1 MANEAYLFRIVGCRC
16 RKWQLREGGGKQ
28 NQLFIIKCF
37 RGWALVFAG
46 EAGFPALRRLNN
58 REQRTDN
65 SRQVGAR
72 NVTFQKS
79 SHFSKISETVT
90 AILLTKIDE
99 SSKLLKWVPRWDGHP
114 AGVLEFLLFNRLGRW
129 TTGRRLFTVYWL
141 HSVFL
146 RNNFRTWQC
155 IHNVSMIKMNITHE
169 IVNQSQF
176 SRLKIRKF
184 RHENLCVLSIP
195 QSHFLLWKR
204 SFHQDCLQTKLA
216 IMY

>member
-1 MANEAYLFRIVGCRC
+1 MANEAYLLRIVGCRC

-58 REQRTDN
+58 REQRTEN
-65 SRQVGAR
+65 NRQIGAR
-72 NVTFQKS
+72 NVTFQKF

-90 AILLTKIDE
+90 AIRLTKVDE

-129 TTGRRLFTVYWL
+129 TTGRRLFIVYRL

-146 RNNFRTWQC
+146 RYNFRTWQC
-155 IHNVSMIKMNITHE
+155 IHNVSMIQKWILHMKLSTK
-169 IVNQSQF
+169 VN
-176 SRLKIRKF
+176 
-184 RHENLCVLSIP
+184 
-195 QSHFLLWKR
+195 FLV
-204 SFHQDCLQTKLA
+204 
-216 IMY
+216 